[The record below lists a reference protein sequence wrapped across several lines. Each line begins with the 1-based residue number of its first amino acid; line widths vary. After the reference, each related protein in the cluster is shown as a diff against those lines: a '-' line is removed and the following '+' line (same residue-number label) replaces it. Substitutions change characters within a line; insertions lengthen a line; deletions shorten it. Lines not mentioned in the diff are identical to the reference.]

1 MFDYIKTILSF
12 TNKRDYQKLMV
23 LIILMVFTAGIELV
37 GVGSIFPYIKILGDQ
52 KIIKTNPILS
62 SIFNFFHFKTNNT
75 FLIFIGSL
83 MFIMLA
89 LKAVMTCL
97 NDYYQAKF
105 AQNLNT
111 RISGSCIKS
120 YILMPY
126 QRAIELN
133 TSTLSKHILTDV
145 TYTINVVIYM
155 LSIATDVMV
164 AVFLACLILWID
176 FKLVLFSLTT
186 IAAFLLL
193 TMVGMK
199 KRIKTISNE
208 NEYFTMRLY
217 NIVSDTFQGLKDIK
231 INNAENY
238 FIKKFLFWRKKNAKN
253 LINYNVISNLPSAL
267 MNLMGFG
274 MLLITLLYL
283 LSSHGSLV
291 GILPIIGVIAIS
303 IQRMLPAVAR
313 ISLALGNVR
322 QYYANVLVVRRAVDK
337 LAEYH
342 NLLEMR
348 QHAQRNIK
356 FERELRLENVTYQ
369 YPTAKRETLR
379 NITLTV
385 SKNTSLGIVGASG
398 AGKSTLL
405 DVILGLLP
413 VKSGSIYCDNVDI
426 TKHNHMDLSHLVGYV
441 PQHTHLIE
449 GTLLENVAIGI
460 EENHIDHQTVKRAIK
475 IAQLQSLV
483 DEMPDG
489 LNTQIGERGLKLSG
503 GQRQRVGIA
512 RALCHDPEIIVM
524 DEATNSLDSVTESE
538 FNEALRSLMGKKTL
552 IIIAHRHSSIL
563 FCDKL
568 VVLHK
573 GGVVSEGSHSQLML
587 TSEIYR
593 TLYGL
598 EMN

>member
-62 SIFNFFHFKTNNT
+62 SIFNFFHFKTNNA

-164 AVFLACLILWID
+164 AICLACLILWMD

-238 FIKKFLFWRKKNAKN
+238 FIKRFLFWRKKNANN

-322 QYYANVLVVRRAVDK
+322 QYYANVLVVRKAVDK

-369 YPTAKRETLR
+369 YPKAKRETLR
-379 NITLTV
+379 NITLTI

-426 TKHNHMDLSHLVGYV
+426 TKHSHMDLSHLVGYV

-489 LNTQIGERGLKLSG
+489 LNTQIGERGLKLSE

>member
-1 MFDYIKTILSF
+1 
-12 TNKRDYQKLMV
+12 
-23 LIILMVFTAGIELV
+23 MVFTAGIELV

-62 SIFNFFHFKTNNT
+62 SIFNFFHFKTNNA

-126 QRAIELN
+126 QRAIGLN

-164 AVFLACLILWID
+164 AICLACLILWMD

-238 FIKKFLFWRKKNAKN
+238 FIKRFLFWRKKNANN

-322 QYYANVLVVRRAVDK
+322 QYYANVLVVRKAVDK

-369 YPTAKRETLR
+369 YPKAKRETLR
-379 NITLTV
+379 NITLTI

-426 TKHNHMDLSHLVGYV
+426 TKHSHMDLSHLVGYV

-489 LNTQIGERGLKLSG
+489 LNTQIGERGLKLSE

>member
-1 MFDYIKTILSF
+1 
-12 TNKRDYQKLMV
+12 
-23 LIILMVFTAGIELV
+23 MVFTAGIELV

-62 SIFNFFHFKTNNT
+62 SIFNFFHFKTNNA

-126 QRAIELN
+126 QRAIGLN

-164 AVFLACLILWID
+164 AIFLACLILWID
-176 FKLVLFSLTT
+176 FKLVLFSLTI

-238 FIKKFLFWRKKNAKN
+238 FIKKFLFWRKKNANN

-267 MNLMGFG
+267 M
-274 MLLITLLYL
+274 
-283 LSSHGSLV
+283 
-291 GILPIIGVIAIS
+291 
-303 IQRMLPAVAR
+303 
-313 ISLALGNVR
+313 
-322 QYYANVLVVRRAVDK
+322 
-337 LAEYH
+337 
-342 NLLEMR
+342 
-348 QHAQRNIK
+348 
-356 FERELRLENVTYQ
+356 
-369 YPTAKRETLR
+369 
-379 NITLTV
+379 
-385 SKNTSLGIVGASG
+385 
-398 AGKSTLL
+398 
-405 DVILGLLP
+405 
-413 VKSGSIYCDNVDI
+413 
-426 TKHNHMDLSHLVGYV
+426 
-441 PQHTHLIE
+441 
-449 GTLLENVAIGI
+449 
-460 EENHIDHQTVKRAIK
+460 
-475 IAQLQSLV
+475 
-483 DEMPDG
+483 
-489 LNTQIGERGLKLSG
+489 
-503 GQRQRVGIA
+503 
-512 RALCHDPEIIVM
+512 
-524 DEATNSLDSVTESE
+524 
-538 FNEALRSLMGKKTL
+538 
-552 IIIAHRHSSIL
+552 
-563 FCDKL
+563 
-568 VVLHK
+568 
-573 GGVVSEGSHSQLML
+573 
-587 TSEIYR
+587 
-593 TLYGL
+593 
-598 EMN
+598 

>member
-62 SIFNFFHFKTNNT
+62 SIFNFFHFKTNNA

-126 QRAIELN
+126 QRAIGLN

-164 AVFLACLILWID
+164 AICLACLILWMD

-238 FIKKFLFWRKKNAKN
+238 FIKRFLFWRKKNANN

-322 QYYANVLVVRRAVDK
+322 QYYANVLVVRKAVDK

-369 YPTAKRETLR
+369 YPKAKRETLR
-379 NITLTV
+379 NITLTI

-426 TKHNHMDLSHLVGYV
+426 TKHSHMDLSHLVGYV

-489 LNTQIGERGLKLSG
+489 LNTQIGERGLKLSE

>member
-1 MFDYIKTILSF
+1 MFDYIKIILSF

-37 GVGSIFPYIKILGDQ
+37 GVGSIFPYVKILGDQ
-52 KIIKTNPILS
+52 EIIATNPILRS
-62 SIFNFFHFKTNNT
+62 MFNFFHFKTNNA

-83 MFIMLA
+83 IFMMLA
-89 LKAVMTCL
+89 LKAIMSCL

-111 RISGSCIKS
+111 RISGFCMKS

-126 QRAIELN
+126 QRAIELS

-145 TYTINVVIYM
+145 AYTINVVIYM

-164 AVFLACLILWID
+164 AIFLACLILWID

-186 IAAFLLL
+186 MAAFLLL
-193 TMVGMK
+193 TMVGTK
-199 KRIKTISNE
+199 KRIKTISKE
-208 NEYFTMRLY
+208 NEYFTARLY
-217 NIVSDTFQGLKDIK
+217 SIVSDTFQGLKDIK
-231 INNAENY
+231 INNVEHY
-238 FIKKFLFWRKKNAKN
+238 FIEKFSFWRRKNAKN
-253 LINYNVISNLPSAL
+253 LINYNVISNLPSAF

-274 MLLITLLYL
+274 MLLVTLLYL
-283 LSSHGSLV
+283 LSSHGNLIA
-291 GILPIIGVIAIS
+291 ILPIIGVIAIS

-342 NLLEMR
+342 NLVEMR

-356 FERELRLENVTYQ
+356 FERALRLKNVTYQ
-369 YPTAKRETLR
+369 YPKAKIETLK

-385 SKNTSLGIVGASG
+385 SKNTSLGIVGSSG
-398 AGKSTLL
+398 AGKSTLV

-426 TKHNHMDLSHLVGYV
+426 TKHSYMDLSHLAGYV

-460 EENHIDHQTVKRAIK
+460 EENRIDYQTMKRAIK

-489 LNTQIGERGLKLSG
+489 LNTQIGEKGLQLSG
-503 GQRQRVGIA
+503 GQRQRIGIA
-512 RALCHDPEIIVM
+512 RALFHDPDIIVM
-524 DEATNSLDSVTESE
+524 DEATNSLDSATENE
-538 FNEALRSLMGKKTL
+538 FNGALRSLMGKKTL

-573 GGVVSEGSHSQLML
+573 GGVVSEGNHGELMS

>member
-62 SIFNFFHFKTNNT
+62 SIFNFFHFKTNNA

-89 LKAVMTCL
+89 LKAIMTCL

-164 AVFLACLILWID
+164 AIFLACLILWID
-176 FKLVLFSLTT
+176 FKLVLFSLTI

-238 FIKKFLFWRKKNAKN
+238 FIKKFLFWRKKNANN

-369 YPTAKRETLR
+369 YPKAKRETLR

-426 TKHNHMDLSHLVGYV
+426 TKHSHMDLLHLAGYV

-538 FNEALRSLMGKKTL
+538 FNETLRSLMGKKTL

-598 EMN
+598 EIN

>member
-1 MFDYIKTILSF
+1 MFDYIRTILSF
-12 TNKRDYQKLMV
+12 MNKRDYQKLMV
-23 LIILMVFTAGIELV
+23 LIILMVFTAGIELI
-37 GVGSIFPYIKILGDQ
+37 GIGSIFPYTKVLGDQ
-52 KIIKTNPILS
+52 KIIKTNSILS
-62 SIFNFFHFKTNNT
+62 SIFNFFHFKTNNS
-75 FLIFIGSL
+75 FLVFIGGLIFV
-83 MFIMLA
+83 MLA

-97 NDYYQAKF
+97 NDYYQAEF

-111 RISGSCIKS
+111 RISGFCIRS
-120 YILMPY
+120 YTLMPY
-126 QRAIELN
+126 QRVIELN

-164 AVFLACLILWID
+164 AIFLACLILWID

-186 IAAFLLL
+186 IAALLLL
-193 TMVGMK
+193 TIAGTK
-199 KRIKTISNE
+199 KRIKTISKE

-231 INNAENY
+231 INNVENY
-238 FIKKFLFWRKKNAKN
+238 FIEKFLFWREKNAKN
-253 LINYNVISNLPSAL
+253 LVNYNVISHLPSAL
-267 MNLMGFG
+267 INLMGFG

-283 LSSHGSLV
+283 LLSNGNLV
-291 GILPIIGVIAIS
+291 AVLPIIGVIAIS

-322 QYYANVLVVRRAVDK
+322 QYYDNVLVVRSAVDK
-337 LAEYH
+337 LAEYR

-348 QHAQRNIK
+348 QHAQRDIK
-356 FERELRLENVTYQ
+356 FERELRLEDVTYQ
-369 YPTAKRETLR
+369 YPQAKKETLK

-385 SKNTSLGIVGASG
+385 PKNTSLGIVGASG

-413 VKSGSIYCDNVDI
+413 VKSGSIYCDDVDI
-426 TKHNHMDLSHLVGYV
+426 TKHSHMDLSHLVGYV

-460 EENHIDHQTVKRAIK
+460 EENHIDHQTVERAIK

-483 DEMPDG
+483 DEMPDK
-489 LNTQIGERGLKLSG
+489 LNTQIGEKGLKLSG

-512 RALCHDPEIIVM
+512 RALYHDPDIIVM
-524 DEATNSLDSVTESE
+524 DEATNALDSATEIE

-573 GGVVSEGSHSQLML
+573 GRAVSEGSHSELML
-587 TSEIYR
+587 ISEMYR

>member
-62 SIFNFFHFKTNNT
+62 SIFNFFHFKTNNA

-89 LKAVMTCL
+89 LKAIMTCL

-164 AVFLACLILWID
+164 AIFLACLILWID
-176 FKLVLFSLTT
+176 FKLVLFSLTI

-238 FIKKFLFWRKKNAKN
+238 FIKKFLFWRKKNANN

-369 YPTAKRETLR
+369 YPKAKRETLR

-426 TKHNHMDLSHLVGYV
+426 TKHSHMDLLHLAGYV

-538 FNEALRSLMGKKTL
+538 FNETLRSLMGKKTL

>member
-62 SIFNFFHFKTNNT
+62 SIFNFFHFKTNNA

-89 LKAVMTCL
+89 LKAIMTCL

-164 AVFLACLILWID
+164 AIFLACLILWID
-176 FKLVLFSLTT
+176 FKLVLFSLTI

-238 FIKKFLFWRKKNAKN
+238 FIKKFLFWRKKNANN

-369 YPTAKRETLR
+369 YPKAKRETLR

-426 TKHNHMDLSHLVGYV
+426 TKHSHMDLLHLVGYV

-538 FNEALRSLMGKKTL
+538 FNETLRSLMGKKTL

>member
-1 MFDYIKTILSF
+1 MFDYIKIILSF
-12 TNKRDYQKLMV
+12 TNRKDYQKLMV

-52 KIIKTNPILS
+52 EIIETNSILS

-83 MFIMLA
+83 IFIMLA
-89 LKAVMTCL
+89 LKALMTCL
-97 NDYYQAKF
+97 NDYCQAKF

-111 RISGSCIKS
+111 RISGFCIKS

-145 TYTINVVIYM
+145 AYTINVVIYM

-164 AVFLACLILWID
+164 AIFLACLILWID

-186 IAAFLLL
+186 IAAFFLL

-199 KRIKTISNE
+199 KRIKTISKE
-208 NEYFTMRLY
+208 NEHFTMRLY
-217 NIVSDTFQGLKDIK
+217 SIVSDTFQGLKDIK

-238 FIKKFLFWRKKNAKN
+238 FIEKFLFWRKKNAKN

-267 MNLMGFG
+267 MNLIGFG

-283 LSSHGSLV
+283 LSSHGNLV
-291 GILPIIGVIAIS
+291 AILPIIGVIAIS
-303 IQRMLPAVAR
+303 IQRMLPAVVR

-322 QYYANVLVVRRAVDK
+322 QYYANVLVVRQAVDK

-342 NLLEMR
+342 NLVEMR

-356 FERELRLENVTYQ
+356 FEQALRLENVTYQ
-369 YPTAKRETLR
+369 YPKAKRETLK

-385 SKNTSLGIVGASG
+385 SKNTSLGIIGASG

-426 TKHNHMDLSHLVGYV
+426 TKHSHMDLSHLAGYV

-460 EENHIDHQTVKRAIK
+460 EEQHIDHQTVKRAIK

-483 DEMPDG
+483 DEMSDG
-489 LNTQIGERGLKLSG
+489 LNTQIGEKGLKLSG

-512 RALCHDPEIIVM
+512 RALFHDPDIIVM
-524 DEATNSLDSVTESE
+524 DEATNSLDSATESE

-552 IIIAHRHSSIL
+552 IIVAHRHSSIL

-573 GGVVSEGSHSQLML
+573 GGVVSEGSHGELMS

>member
-1 MFDYIKTILSF
+1 
-12 TNKRDYQKLMV
+12 MV

-62 SIFNFFHFKTNNT
+62 SIFNFFHFKTNNA

-126 QRAIELN
+126 QRAIGLN

-164 AVFLACLILWID
+164 AICLACLILWMD

-238 FIKKFLFWRKKNAKN
+238 FIKRFLFWRKKNANN

-322 QYYANVLVVRRAVDK
+322 QYYANVLVVRKAVDK

-369 YPTAKRETLR
+369 YPKAKRETLR
-379 NITLTV
+379 NITLTI

-426 TKHNHMDLSHLVGYV
+426 TKHSHMDLSHLVGYV

-489 LNTQIGERGLKLSG
+489 LNTQIGERGLKLSE

>member
-1 MFDYIKTILSF
+1 MFDYIKIILSF

-37 GVGSIFPYIKILGDQ
+37 GVGSIFPYVKILGDQ
-52 KIIKTNPILS
+52 EIIATNPILRS
-62 SIFNFFHFKTNNT
+62 MFNFFHFKTNNA

-83 MFIMLA
+83 IFMMLA
-89 LKAVMTCL
+89 LKAIMSCL

-111 RISGSCIKS
+111 RISGFCMKS

-126 QRAIELN
+126 QRAIELS

-145 TYTINVVIYM
+145 AYTINVVIYM

-164 AVFLACLILWID
+164 AIFLACLILWID

-186 IAAFLLL
+186 MAAFLLL
-193 TMVGMK
+193 TMVGTK
-199 KRIKTISNE
+199 KRIKTISKE
-208 NEYFTMRLY
+208 NEYFTARLY
-217 NIVSDTFQGLKDIK
+217 SIVSDTFQGLKDIK
-231 INNAENY
+231 INNVEHY
-238 FIKKFLFWRKKNAKN
+238 FIEKFSFWRRKNAKN
-253 LINYNVISNLPSAL
+253 LINYNVISNLPSAF

-274 MLLITLLYL
+274 MLLVTLLYL
-283 LSSHGSLV
+283 LSSHGNLIA
-291 GILPIIGVIAIS
+291 ILPIIGVIAIS

-337 LAEYH
+337 LTEYH
-342 NLLEMR
+342 NLVEMR

-356 FERELRLENVTYQ
+356 FERALRLKNVTYQ
-369 YPTAKRETLR
+369 YPKAKIETLK

-385 SKNTSLGIVGASG
+385 SKNTSLGIVGSSG
-398 AGKSTLL
+398 AGKSTLV

-426 TKHNHMDLSHLVGYV
+426 TKHSYMDLSHLAGYV

-460 EENHIDHQTVKRAIK
+460 EENRIDYQTMKRAIK

-489 LNTQIGERGLKLSG
+489 LNTQIGEKGLQLSG
-503 GQRQRVGIA
+503 GQRQRIGIA
-512 RALCHDPEIIVM
+512 RALFHDPDIIVM
-524 DEATNSLDSVTESE
+524 DEATNSLDSATENE
-538 FNEALRSLMGKKTL
+538 FNGALRSLMGKKTL

-573 GGVVSEGSHSQLML
+573 GGVVSEGNHGELMS